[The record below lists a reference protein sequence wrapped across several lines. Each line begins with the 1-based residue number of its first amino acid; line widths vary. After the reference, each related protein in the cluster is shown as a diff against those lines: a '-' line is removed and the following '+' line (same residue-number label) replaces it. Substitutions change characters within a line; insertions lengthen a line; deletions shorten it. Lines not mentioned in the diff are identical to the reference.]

1 LSQLIGVRFIDP
13 VMLILF
19 ALLPSAL
26 FFSPLFGLGACKGS
40 SNWALPSAARSLPKE
55 GTAGR
60 SQSPERGIWII
71 EVNSMGW
78 LTFTRIPSGSVSS
91 KHPA

>member
-13 VMLILF
+13 GMLILF

-26 FFSPLFGLGACKGS
+26 FFSPVFGLGACTGS
-40 SNWALPSAARSLPKE
+40 SNGALPSAARSLPKE

-78 LTFTRIPSGSVSS
+78 
-91 KHPA
+91 

>member
-1 LSQLIGVRFIDP
+1 MSQLIGVRFIDP
-13 VMLILF
+13 VMQILF

-40 SNWALPSAARSLPKE
+40 SNRALPSAARSLPKE
-55 GTAGR
+55 GTAGL

-71 EVNSMGW
+71 EVNSMGRSR
-78 LTFTRIPSGSVSS
+78 LAVSLLGSIS
-91 KHPA
+91 